1 MSGSAKMARHLTSPN
16 LLPFSSAQRLKT
28 MNRLTFV
35 RLDDSEIQFLDT
47 INSSLTMGP
56 TLRQHSSLVSITYTP
71 LCKSA
76 YLWIIPWPFLLLLLW
91 YRRVL
96 IMLILYCLVVHT
108 SISSSIHTAATC
120 QSRNAAFF
128 LFSTH
133 IYWISY
139 ATSLAAHRMANPI

>member
-1 MSGSAKMARHLTSPN
+1 
-16 LLPFSSAQRLKT
+16 

-56 TLRQHSSLVSITYTP
+56 TLRQHSSLVSITYAP

-91 YRRVL
+91 SRRVL

-108 SISSSIHTAATC
+108 SISSSIHTAATY
-120 QSRNAAFF
+120 QSRNAAFSRSPLTSTEF
-128 LFSTH
+128 LMQLHWLPIEWRIQFK
-133 IYWISY
+133 
-139 ATSLAAHRMANPI
+139 LAFLVYKVLNTGHPP